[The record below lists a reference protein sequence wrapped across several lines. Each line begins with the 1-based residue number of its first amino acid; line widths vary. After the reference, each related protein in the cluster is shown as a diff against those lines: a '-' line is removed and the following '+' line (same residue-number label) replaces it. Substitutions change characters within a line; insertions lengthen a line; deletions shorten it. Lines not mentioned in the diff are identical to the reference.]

1 MEVINGTSLQFY
13 LLIRKKLD
21 IKPLWIA
28 KKCQRK
34 TLAVVLKFQRN
45 GNGKAEGL
53 NAKGREG
60 KH

>member
-21 IKPLWIA
+21 IKLLWIA

-45 GNGKAEGL
+45 GNGKTEGL

-60 KH
+60 EH